1 MYGFKVHRPTTV
13 RQAAGLLQREEEP
26 KLLAGGHTLIP
37 TMKLRLAGPKHIVDM
52 SQIEDLAGI
61 EDSARSIT
69 IGAMT
74 THYTVANSDAVKAAI
89 PALADLAGMIG
100 DPAVRHRG
108 TIGGSIANNDPNAD
122 YPAACLGLGA
132 TIITN
137 KRRIEAD
144 DFFKG
149 LFETA
154 LEGDEIITKVQFPKV
169 SKAAY
174 IKFPNPASRFA
185 LVGVFVVKRSSEIR
199 VAVTGAGSNG
209 VFRVPS
215 FEEALKKRFGPKS
228 LEGLTI
234 EADGM
239 SSDIHGSAEY
249 RAHLVGVLARRAV
262 AKAVER
268 PGPDT
273 DADTE

>member
-1 MYGFKVHRPTTV
+1 MYAFKVHRPTTV

-52 SQIEDLAGI
+52 SQIEDLVGI

-74 THYTVANSDAVKAAI
+74 THHTVANSEAVKAAI

-108 TIGGSIANNDPNAD
+108 TIGGSIANDDPNAD

-185 LVGVFVVKRSSEIR
+185 LVGVFVAKRSSEIR

-228 LEGLTI
+228 LEGMTI

-249 RAHLVGVLARRAV
+249 RAHLVSVLARRAV

-268 PGPDT
+268 PSDPET
-273 DADTE
+273 DTE

>member
-52 SQIEDLAGI
+52 SQIEDLVGI

-74 THYTVANSDAVKAAI
+74 THHAVANSDAVKAAI

-108 TIGGSIANNDPNAD
+108 TIGGSIANDDPNAD

-154 LEGDEIITKVQFPKV
+154 LDGDEIITKVQFPKV

-185 LVGVFVVKRSSEIR
+185 LVGVFVAKRSSEIR

-228 LEGLTI
+228 LEGMTI

-268 PGPDT
+268 PDPET
-273 DADTE
+273 DTE

>member
-1 MYGFKVHRPTTV
+1 MYEFKVHRPTTV

-52 SQIEDLAGI
+52 SQIEDLVGI

-74 THYTVANSDAVKAAI
+74 THHTVANSEAVKAAI

-108 TIGGSIANNDPNAD
+108 TIGGSIANDDPNAD

-154 LEGDEIITKVQFPKV
+154 LEDDEIITKVQFPKV

-185 LVGVFVVKRSSEIR
+185 LVGVFVAKRSSEIR

-228 LEGLTI
+228 LEGMTI

-268 PGPDT
+268 PDPDT
-273 DADTE
+273 DAE

>member
-61 EDSARSIT
+61 EDSARSVT

-74 THYTVANSDAVKAAI
+74 THHAVADSEVVKAAI

-154 LEGDEIITKVQFPKV
+154 LEDDEIITKVQFPKV

-185 LVGVFVVKRSSEIR
+185 LVGVFVAKRSSEIR

-228 LEGLTI
+228 LEGMTI

-268 PGPDT
+268 PDP